1 MLIVLN
7 VTHGIFPASSPRC
20 RRCCSCF
27 AEDAYYLLLLTNQ
40 NRKVAKAITFL
51 SMKPLMI
58 SRNIRLVPND
68 WDRLSI
74 LADKHNTRISE
85 LVRLAIKEY
94 LKYRV

>member
-1 MLIVLN
+1 
-7 VTHGIFPASSPRC
+7 
-20 RRCCSCF
+20 
-27 AEDAYYLLLLTNQ
+27 
-40 NRKVAKAITFL
+40 
-51 SMKPLMI
+51 MI
-58 SRNIRLVPND
+58 SRNVRLVGAD